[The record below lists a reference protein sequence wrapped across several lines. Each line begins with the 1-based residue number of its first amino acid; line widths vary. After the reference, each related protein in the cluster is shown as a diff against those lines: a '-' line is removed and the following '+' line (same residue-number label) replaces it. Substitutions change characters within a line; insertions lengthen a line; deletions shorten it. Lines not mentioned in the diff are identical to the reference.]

1 MGAEQCAEALPED
14 DGRSKDADYN
24 QKHGK
29 INNSHQYGTEQ
40 KTETDKQCVFEHGAN
55 RIIES
60 GKKRE
65 YIH

>member
-1 MGAEQCAEALPED
+1 MSNLFNL
-14 DGRSKDADYN
+14 DGPVLQFIN
-24 QKHGK
+24 K
-29 INNSHQYGTEQ
+29 IVYNNSHQYSTEQ